1 MPISTRWRF
10 TSRRRRHPR
19 SSCIEMNA
27 PGNNPRTAADR
38 AHRRLHR
45 WLVES
50 AYPLWS
56 TRGYDQL
63 RGGFQERLSPTGE
76 PLEEPR
82 RARVQPRQVY
92 AFACAPELG
101 WTGPARDLV
110 SSGLKHYFERYRRP
124 DGLFRTL
131 SAPDGSVLDD
141 RALLYDQAFALLGL
155 AAATRFG
162 RSEIDLEGEADRL
175 RLIVMR
181 ILKRKDALGFDTGDP
196 PELPFQSNPHMHLL
210 EASLAWAQISSAD
223 HWLALAEE
231 IVELALTHFIDVKRG
246 CLREFFDAEWK
257 PVPGAQGRVLEPGHH
272 FEWAWLLLRWK
283 GKDAERAHQTA
294 LALIRTAE
302 RHGVREGFAIN
313 SLLDDFSAH
322 DGSARL
328 WPQTE
333 RLKANALAAQST
345 GEAAYWGPAA
355 EAAEQLER
363 YLQTPHTGLWF
374 DRWLSTREFVNEP
387 APASSFYHI
396 VGAIA
401 ELGAQLR

>member
-1 MPISTRWRF
+1 MAPASHEVA
-10 TSRRRRHPR
+10 TSSRMHQGNSNSPR
-19 SSCIEMNA
+19 
-27 PGNNPRTAADR
+27 AAAER

-63 RGGFQERLSPTGE
+63 RGGFQERLNTAGE

-101 WTGPARDLV
+101 WTGPAEDLV
-110 SSGLKHYFERYRRP
+110 LQGLKLFFRRYRRP

-131 SAPDGSVLDD
+131 AAPDGSMLDD

-155 AAATRFG
+155 AAATRFEL
-162 RSEIDLEGEADRL
+162 SDIDPEEEADRL
-175 RLIVMR
+175 RLTVMR
-181 ILKRKDALGFDTGDP
+181 TLKRNDAPGFCTADP
-196 PELPFQSNPHMHLL
+196 PELPLQSNPHMHLL
-210 EASLAWAQISSAD
+210 EASLAWAEIGNHDTWLELAGEIVG
-223 HWLALAEE
+223 LALA
-231 IVELALTHFIDVKRG
+231 HFIDAERG
-246 CLREFFDAEWK
+246 CLREFFDEEWK
-257 PVPGAQGRVLEPGHH
+257 PVPGLHGRVLEPGHH

-283 GKDAERAHQTA
+283 GKDAARTRQIA

-322 DGSARL
+322 DSAARL

-333 RLKANALAAQST
+333 RLKANVLAARIT
-345 GEAAYWGPAA
+345 GEAAYWRPAA

-363 YLQTPHTGLWF
+363 YLQTPLAGLWF
-374 DRWLSTREFVNEP
+374 DRWLTTREFGSEP

-401 ELGAQLR
+401 ELGVALR